1 MDRFESPPRL
11 AAIDVG
17 TNSIRLVVAEVES
30 PATYRILD
38 DERAQTRLGEGLYD
52 TGRIGEDAFE
62 RSLAVLGTM
71 KAIAE
76 GNGVDELRVI
86 GTSALRE
93 AENGDDFVRE
103 ARERHGLDVE
113 IIPADEE
120 ARLAFRSVKKHF
132 PLDDNPTSIVDI
144 GGGSMEVIL
153 VVGTVIDEVH
163 SLRLGAVRLTDEY
176 VHSDPIRPHDWK
188 TMRKGIR
195 QEIRRHI
202 GKPNFTTPTMIG
214 SGGTFSALASMAQ
227 FERFGEVRIT
237 HGYVLSRADLVHL
250 MERLKEVPLKQRK
263 QIRGLNPDRADIIL
277 AGAAAIERLVKALGV
292 QRIVVN
298 ERGIRDGVLLEMI
311 RRLFPEQSEGPLHE
325 NRMNWVRSFGRKCQS
340 NEPHCEQ
347 TARLAG
353 ELFDALAGPF
363 DLDPADR
370 ELLIAAA
377 LLHDVGYLISHAK
390 HHKHSYHI
398 ISQSGLPG
406 FTGREIEL
414 IALIARYHRRAHPK
428 KSHAEFTRLPEE
440 DRDRVRKLAGILR
453 IVDGLDRTHGQTI
466 EGLDVQV
473 GKDRIA
479 IGAEALANPEVDVW
493 DANRKAELFE
503 EAFGRKTKISWV
515 PTDGPPSQ
523 ESLFETES
531 GRLTPSAVPG
541 SGASDAGGA

>member
-52 TGRIGEDAFE
+52 TGRIGEEAFE

-76 GNGVDELRVI
+76 GNGVDEMRVI

-93 AENGDDFVRE
+93 AENGDEFVRE
-103 ARERHGLDVE
+103 ARERHGLEVE

-120 ARLAFRSVKKHF
+120 AHLAFRSVKKHF

-176 VHSDPIRPHDWK
+176 VHSDPIREHDWK
-188 TMRKGIR
+188 SLRGGIR
-195 QEIRRHI
+195 KEIRRHI
-202 GKPNFTTPTMIG
+202 GKPTFTTPTMIG
-214 SGGTFSALASMAQ
+214 SGGTFSALAAMAQ
-227 FERFGEVRIT
+227 FERYGEVRIT

-250 MERLKEVPLKQRK
+250 MDRLKEVPLKQRK

-277 AGAAAIERLVKALGV
+277 AGAASVERLAKALGV

-311 RRLFPEQSEGPLHE
+311 GRRFPEQAEGPLHE
-325 NRMNWVRSFGRKCQS
+325 NRMNWVRTFGKKCQS

-363 DLDPADR
+363 ELDPADR

-428 KSHAEFTRLPEE
+428 
-440 DRDRVRKLAGILR
+440 
-453 IVDGLDRTHGQTI
+453 
-466 EGLDVQV
+466 
-473 GKDRIA
+473 
-479 IGAEALANPEVDVW
+479 
-493 DANRKAELFE
+493 
-503 EAFGRKTKISWV
+503 
-515 PTDGPPSQ
+515 
-523 ESLFETES
+523 
-531 GRLTPSAVPG
+531 
-541 SGASDAGGA
+541 

>member
-1 MDRFESPPRL
+1 MERFESPPRL

-17 TNSIRLVVAEVES
+17 TNSLRLIVAEVES

-38 DERAQTRLGEGLYD
+38 DERAQTRLGEGLYES
-52 TGRIGEDAFE
+52 GRISEQAFE

-93 AENGDDFVRE
+93 AENGEDFVRE
-103 ARERHGLDVE
+103 ARERHGIEVE

-132 PLDDNPTSIVDI
+132 PLDAGPTSIVDI

-153 VVGTVIDEVH
+153 VVGTVIDKVH
-163 SLRLGAVRLTDEY
+163 SLPLGAVRLTDEY
-176 VHSDPIRPHDWK
+176 VMSDPIRDHDWK
-188 TMRKGIR
+188 ALRRGIR
-195 QEIRRHI
+195 RQIKKHLGR
-202 GKPNFTTPTMIG
+202 PNFTTPTMIG
-214 SGGTFSALASMAQ
+214 SGGTFSALAAMAQ
-227 FERFGEVRIT
+227 YERYGEIRIT

-250 MERLKEVPLKQRK
+250 LDRLKEIPLKQRR
-263 QIRGLNPDRADIIL
+263 QVRGLSPDRADIIL

-311 RRLFPEQSEGPLHE
+311 GRRFPETSEEPLHE
-325 NRMNWVRSFGRKCQS
+325 HRMDWVRSFGRKCQS

-353 ELFDALAGPF
+353 RLFDALAEPF

-370 ELLIAAA
+370 ELLIAAS

-398 ISQSGLPG
+398 ISESGLPG

-428 KSHAEFTRLPEE
+428 KSHSEFARLAED
-440 DRDRVRKLAGILR
+440 DRERVRRLAGILR
-453 IVDGLDRTHGQTI
+453 IVDGLDRTHGQSVQD
-466 EGLDVQV
+466 LKVDV
-473 GKDRIA
+473 GDDRIR
-479 IGAEALANPEVDVW
+479 IGAVADEEPEVDIW
-493 DANRKAELFE
+493 DANRKSELFAD
-503 EAFGRKTKISWV
+503 AFGRKTKIGWV
-515 PTDGPPSQ
+515 PAAGPEAQ
-523 ESLFETES
+523 ELLFAREAVRSSGVPES
-531 GRLTPSAVPG
+531 A
-541 SGASDAGGA
+541 ASDA

>member
-1 MDRFESPPRL
+1 MDRFDTPPRL

-17 TNSIRLVVAEVES
+17 TNSLRLIVAEVES

-38 DERAQTRLGEGLYD
+38 DERAQTRIGEGLYES
-52 TGRIGEDAFE
+52 GRISDEAFE

-71 KAIAE
+71 KAIAD
-76 GNGVDELRVI
+76 GNGVEELRAI

-93 AENGDDFVRE
+93 AENGEDFVRE
-103 ARERHGLDVE
+103 ARERHGIEVE

-132 PLDDNPTSIVDI
+132 PLDAEPTSIVDI

-163 SLRLGAVRLTDEY
+163 SLPLGAVRLTDQY
-176 VHSDPIRPHDWK
+176 VLSDPIREHDWK
-188 TMRKGIR
+188 SLRRGIR
-195 QEIRRHI
+195 RQIREHL

-214 SGGTFSALASMAQ
+214 SGGTFSALAAMAQ
-227 FERFGEVRIT
+227 YERYGEVRLT

-250 MERLKEVPLKQRK
+250 LDRLREVPLKQRR
-263 QIRGLNPDRADIIL
+263 QIRGLSPDRADIIL
-277 AGAAAIERLVKALGV
+277 AGATAIERLVKALGV

-311 RRLFPEQSEGPLHE
+311 GRRFPEKSEEPLHE
-325 NRMNWVRSFGRKCQS
+325 HRMDWVRSFGRKCQS

-353 ELFDALAGPF
+353 QLFDALAGPF

-370 ELLIAAA
+370 ELLIAAS

-398 ISQSGLPG
+398 ISESGLPG

-428 KSHAEFTRLPEE
+428 KSHPEFARLNEE
-440 DRDRVRKLAGILR
+440 DRQRVRRLAGILR
-453 IVDGLDRTHGQTI
+453 IVDGLDRTHGQSVRD
-466 EGLDVQV
+466 LAVNV
-473 GKDRIA
+473 GDDRIR
-479 IGAEALANPEVDVW
+479 IGALATADPEVDIW
-493 DANRKAELFE
+493 DANRKADLFAD
-503 EAFGRKTKISWV
+503 AFGRRTKISWV
-515 PTDGPPSQ
+515 PADGPEAQ
-523 ESLFETES
+523 EILFDRTAVRSSGVRES
-531 GRLTPSAVPG
+531 A
-541 SGASDAGGA
+541 ASDA

>member
-30 PATYRILD
+30 PATYGILD

-52 TGRIGEDAFE
+52 TGRISDDAFE

-71 KAIAE
+71 KAISE

-93 AENGDDFVRE
+93 AENGDEFVRA
-103 ARERHGLDVE
+103 ARERHGIEVE

-132 PLDDNPTSIVDI
+132 PLDDAPTSIVDI

-176 VHSDPIRPHDWK
+176 VHSDPIREHDWK
-188 TMRKGIR
+188 SLRKGIR
-195 QEIRRHI
+195 KEIRRHI

-214 SGGTFSALASMAQ
+214 SGGTFSALAAMAQ
-227 FERFGEVRIT
+227 FERYGEVRIT
-237 HGYVLSRADLVHL
+237 HGYVLSRADVVHL
-250 MERLKEVPLKQRK
+250 MDRLKEVPLKQRK
-263 QIRGLNPDRADIIL
+263 QIRGLSPERADIIL
-277 AGAAAIERLVKALGV
+277 AGATAIERLVKALGV
-292 QRIVVN
+292 QRIIVN

-311 RRLFPEQSEGPLHE
+311 GRRFPEQAEGPLHE
-325 NRMNWVRSFGRKCQS
+325 NRMNWVRTFGRKCQS

-353 ELFDALAGPF
+353 DLFDRLAEPF
-363 DLDPADR
+363 GLDPADR
-370 ELLIAAA
+370 ELLVAAA
-377 LLHDVGYLISHAK
+377 LLHDVGYLISHAR

-398 ISQSGLPG
+398 ISQSRLPG

-428 KSHAEFTRLPEE
+428 KSHPEFARLSGE

-453 IVDGLDRTHGQTI
+453 IVDGLDRTHGQTV
-466 EGLDVQV
+466 EELDVQV

-479 IGAEALANPEVDVW
+479 IGASAPVNPEVDVW
-493 DANRKAELFE
+493 DANRKADLFE
-503 EAFGRKTKISWV
+503 EAFGRKAKVNWV
-515 PTDGPPSQ
+515 QSEGPRAQ
-523 ESLFETES
+523 ESLVQD
-531 GRLTPSAVPG
+531 GAAQATPSASPG
-541 SGASDAGGA
+541 SAASDDGDV